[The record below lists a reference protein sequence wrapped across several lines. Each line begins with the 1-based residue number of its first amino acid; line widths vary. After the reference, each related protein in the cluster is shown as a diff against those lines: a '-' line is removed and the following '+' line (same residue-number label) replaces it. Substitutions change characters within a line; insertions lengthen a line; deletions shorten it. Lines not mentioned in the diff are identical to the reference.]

1 MDMEVTAWNQLYGA
15 MNARQERRP
24 FSAATLRR
32 IAAFARPHKA
42 RLARFLA
49 LSLVMAALAV
59 AAPVLAGRVVDAI
72 VKAQPFDVVLGLA
85 GLIAGLALA
94 EAGLGLL
101 TRYLSASIGEGL
113 ILDLRTA
120 VFDHVQRMP
129 IAFFTRTRT
138 GALVSRLNNDVI
150 GAQRAFTDIVSS
162 VAGNVVTLVLTL
174 IVMIGISWQI
184 TLLALLLLPVFVLPA
199 RRMGGRIAKLRR
211 EAADHNAAM
220 GTQMTE
226 RFSAPGATLV
236 KLFGR
241 PAHESSEFAV
251 RARRV
256 RDIGVRTAVTQAVF
270 VTALTLV
277 SALALALVYGL
288 GGFYALRGELD
299 AGSVVAL
306 ALLLTRLY
314 SPLTALASARV
325 DVMSALVSF
334 ERVFEVLDLK
344 PLIQEKPDAQALPD
358 APTSVEFDQ
367 VRFAYPSADKVS
379 LASLEEV
386 ATLDSRGGVEVLKGI
401 SFRAEPGQMVA
412 LVGSSGAGKSTIAQ
426 LLPRLYDV
434 DEGAVRLGGV
444 DVRDLTADSI
454 RDTLGMVTQDGHLFH
469 DSIRANL
476 LLARPEATEEEIWD
490 SLRRARLAD
499 LIESLPDG
507 LDTVVGERGYRLSG
521 GERQR
526 LTIARLLLA
535 RPRVVILDEATAH
548 LDSTSEARRAGGP
561 RRGAGRQDRDRDRAP
576 PLHHPRGR
584 PHPGRGGRPRGGAG
598 HSRHPARRGRQV
610 RRAAQ
615 HSVRRPRHRGLSS
628 RTAQREERHG
638 DAHGHDDRR
647 DHQRGLVGG
656 EERALALP
664 GAEDGAQHGDAEQA
678 EHLARDVEHA
688 GGHTGALG
696 GKRAEDHRGQRDQH
710 AAAQAVQQEP
720 GQDVEVAAVGP
731 HVGDAE
737 HGHRHQPQAERD
749 GLGVAEQA
757 RQAL

>member
-1 MDMEVTAWNQLYGA
+1 MSMEMTAWHQLYS
-15 MNARQERRP
+15 MNNRQERR
-24 FSAATLRR
+24 SVSRATLRR
-32 IAAFARPHKA
+32 IAAFARPHRR
-42 RLARFLA
+42 RLTLFLL
-49 LSLVMAALAV
+49 LSVVMAGLAV
-59 AAPVLAGRVVDAI
+59 GSPLLAGRVVDAI
-72 VKAQPFDVVLGLA
+72 FNAEPLSVVVVVALM
-85 GLIAGLALA
+85 IAGLAVA
-94 EAGLGLL
+94 EAGIGLL
-101 TRYLSASIGEGL
+101 SRWLSAGLGESL

-150 GAQRAFTDIVSS
+150 GAQRAFTDTLSS
-162 VAGNVVTLVLTL
+162 VAGNVVTLTLTL
-174 IVMIGISWQI
+174 IAMLAISWQI
-184 TLLALLLLPVFVLPA
+184 TLLALLLLPVFIVPA
-199 RRMGGRIAKLRR
+199 RRMGTRIARLRR

-241 PAHESSEFAV
+241 PAHESAEFAS

-256 RDIGVRTAVTQAVF
+256 RDIGVRTAMTQTVF

-288 GGFYALRGELD
+288 GGFYALRAQLAPG
-299 AGSVVAL
+299 AL
-306 ALLLTRLY
+306 VSMAMLLTRLY
-314 SPLTALASARV
+314 APLTALASARV
-325 DVMSALVSF
+325 DVMSAVVSF

-344 PLIQEKPDAQALPD
+344 PLIQEKPDARPV
-358 APTSVEFDQ
+358 PEGPVSVEFDD

-386 ATLDSRGGVEVLKGI
+386 ATLDTRGGVEVLHGV

-434 DEGAVRLGGV
+434 DAGSVRLGGV

-469 DSIRANL
+469 DTIRANL
-476 LLARPEATEEEIWD
+476 LLARPEAEEDELWD
-490 SLRRARLAD
+490 ALTRARLAT

-535 RPRVVILDEATAH
+535 RPRVVILDEATAA
-548 LDSTSEARRAGGP
+548 LDSTSEAAVQAALGEALHGRTAVVIAHRLSTIRAADVILVIEDGRVVERGTHTELLEAGG
-561 RRGAGRQDRDRDRAP
+561 RYEELYTTQFAE
-576 PLHHPRGR
+576 
-584 PHPGRGGRPRGGAG
+584 
-598 HSRHPARRGRQV
+598 PA
-610 RRAAQ
+610 
-615 HSVRRPRHRGLSS
+615 
-628 RTAQREERHG
+628 
-638 DAHGHDDRR
+638 
-647 DHQRGLVGG
+647 
-656 EERALALP
+656 
-664 GAEDGAQHGDAEQA
+664 
-678 EHLARDVEHA
+678 
-688 GGHTGALG
+688 
-696 GKRAEDHRGQRDQH
+696 
-710 AAAQAVQQEP
+710 
-720 GQDVEVAAVGP
+720 
-731 HVGDAE
+731 
-737 HGHRHQPQAERD
+737 
-749 GLGVAEQA
+749 VAEA
-757 RQAL
+757 VA